1 MQKNHKKI
9 DVVVIGAGPAG
20 IGASLVFKKEGIDFV
35 LIEASA
41 PGGKVNIAPRVDNY
55 PNYHEI
61 PGPDLAME
69 LYKRL
74 TDAKIEISGEK
85 VISLIKEKEVF
96 TIETD
101 QNIYTA
107 KAVLVASGAE
117 EKKLGLPNEERLF
130 GRGVSYCAICDGHFY
145 RGKTAAIIGGGNSA
159 LKEGVYLAKIVKKLY
174 VIHRRNEFRGLPKTL
189 EELKA
194 IPSVEIL
201 TPYIPLEIIGDDT
214 LKQLKIQNKDTG
226 EIKILDVDGL
236 FPLVGQNPNTDFIK
250 IPGVI
255 DDYRFIPV
263 DNKTMMSNVV
273 GLYAAGDV
281 LPRVIKQIYLSEHD
295 GIVASKS
302 IINYLNNR

>member
-74 TDAKIEISGEK
+74 MDAKIEISGEK

-96 TIETD
+96 KIETD

-263 DNKTMMSNVV
+263 DSKTMMSNVV